1 MFSICSY
8 VAETDEAINLVE
20 GERVYIIDH
29 TNQDW
34 WFVKKHLTEE
44 KGWVPAQYLLNEVHY
59 THYLQR
65 KLHEK
70 IDKLPVFEK
79 PGPGEKT
86 SAPRFIEKLQPIHTP
101 DGYTVQF
108 ECQVEGLPRPQITW
122 FRQTPSLNRPLT
134 SKCTTMMIM

>member
-1 MFSICSY
+1 MNSNFNKFI
-8 VAETDEAINLVE
+8 LLP
-20 GERVYIIDH
+20 DH

-70 IDKLPVFEK
+70 IDKLPIFESK
-79 PGPGEKT
+79 
-86 SAPRFIEKLQPIHTP
+86 FI
-101 DGYTVQF
+101 
-108 ECQVEGLPRPQITW
+108 
-122 FRQTPSLNRPLT
+122 
-134 SKCTTMMIM
+134 

>member
-20 GERVYIIDH
+20 GERVYIIGKHLSFYALKWYNIIELGQHLLFVVHFFPDH

-70 IDKLPVFEK
+70 IDKLPVFE
-79 PGPGEKT
+79 
-86 SAPRFIEKLQPIHTP
+86 SMSYFIYAYRNI
-101 DGYTVQF
+101 F
-108 ECQVEGLPRPQITW
+108 EENNFENISI
-122 FRQTPSLNRPLT
+122 FF
-134 SKCTTMMIM
+134 